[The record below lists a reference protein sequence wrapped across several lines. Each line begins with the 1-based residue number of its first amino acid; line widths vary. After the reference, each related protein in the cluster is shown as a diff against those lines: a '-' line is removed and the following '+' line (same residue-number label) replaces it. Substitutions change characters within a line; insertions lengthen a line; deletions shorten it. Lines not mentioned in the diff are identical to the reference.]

1 MDTVK
6 SGIVDQNLRQL
17 SELDLSS
24 RDPIDGFNLDD
35 TDASIWVKGVAVEI
49 FCMTKNKGGRKL
61 LSHLSELSS
70 HLVLRSA
77 AEAVA

>member
-1 MDTVK
+1 MDTVE
-6 SGIVDQNLRQL
+6 SGIVDQNLRQI

-49 FCMTKNKGGRKL
+49 FCMTTVFRIR
-61 LSHLSELSS
+61 
-70 HLVLRSA
+70 V
-77 AEAVA
+77 AENSCLTYLNFRLI

>member
-1 MDTVK
+1 MDLIWMT
-6 SGIVDQNLRQL
+6 
-17 SELDLSS
+17 
-24 RDPIDGFNLDD
+24 
-35 TDASIWVKGVAVEI
+35 IWVKGVAVEI

-77 AEAVA
+77 AEAIASPIVGTSRIKIGSPCNLYNIIY

>member
-35 TDASIWVKGVAVEI
+35 NMGQRGGCRDLLYDYSIQ
-49 FCMTKNKGGRKL
+49 NKSGRKL